1 MNKYSSTTTKTIIA
15 LSITILIIFSNL
27 TSCALLSGSRYLN
40 MSTEELSALSDDE
53 LYEAVIARLDQ
64 KINEYDDMQEGI
76 NSLSYKQ
83 KVVYSVS
90 YLEMEVNNGGLCQFF
105 VNSSRYVAPY
115 VSEYMDVI
123 GAIDHKNL
131 YDGFVKKHNINLN
144 SIASVTDLERPTNYY
159 NKLYWKYPFS
169 EYDEAFVKITPL
181 QDYLVKYIR
190 ANISEF

>member
-64 KINEYDDMQEGI
+64 KINEYDDMQDGI

-105 VNSSRYVAPY
+105 VNSSRYVAPH
-115 VSEYMDVI
+115 VSEYMGVI
-123 GAIDHKNL
+123 GAVDHKKL
-131 YDGFVKKHNINLN
+131 YDGFVEKYTIDLN
-144 SIASVTDLERPTNYY
+144 AFASLADMEKPTNYY
-159 NKLYWKYPFS
+159 QSLRTKYPFS
-169 EYDEAFVKITPL
+169 EYDEAFVKLTPL
-181 QDYLVKYIR
+181 QEYLVRYIR
-190 ANISEF
+190 DNIDEF

>member
-1 MNKYSSTTTKTIIA
+1 MREYSSTTTKTIIIF
-15 LSITILIIFSNL
+15 SLIILVIIPNL
-27 TSCALLSGSRYLN
+27 TSCALLSGSRYID

-53 LYEAVIARLDQ
+53 LYEAVIARLDH

-115 VSEYMDVI
+115 VSEYMYVI
-123 GAIDHKNL
+123 IL
-131 YDGFVKKHNINLN
+131 CVKKH
-144 SIASVTDLERPTNYY
+144 V
-159 NKLYWKYPFS
+159 KLSKVGYK
-169 EYDEAFVKITPL
+169 L
-181 QDYLVKYIR
+181 
-190 ANISEF
+190 

>member
-1 MNKYSSTTTKTIIA
+1 MREYSSTTTKTIIIF
-15 LSITILIIFSNL
+15 SLIILVIIPNL
-27 TSCALLSGSRYLN
+27 TSCALLSGSRYID

-53 LYEAVIARLDQ
+53 LYEAVIARLDH

-105 VNSSRYVAPY
+105 VNSSRYVASY

-131 YDGFVKKHNINLN
+131 YDGFVKKYNINLN
-144 SIASVTDLERPTNYY
+144 SIASVTYLERPTNYY